1 MMEDKN
7 ELVLNQVQQISKHID
22 MADTNTPIKIQK
34 IDDKRYC
41 FLKSDIKEPVFILD
55 EDKKLHTLVLVDT
68 LKSLTK
74 TLKNTWQENFDL
86 KLEKI
91 IWQNIPVDFNDAW
104 AVAMHE
110 IEKLSNIDQNTN
122 ALNIDLNHL
131 VTKIKKQ
138 HPNLFLNMD
147 EIFDNN

>member
-1 MMEDKN
+1 MEDKN

-22 MADTNTPIKIQK
+22 MADKNTPIKIQK

-74 TLKNTWQENFDL
+74 TLKSTWQENFDL

-122 ALNIDLNHL
+122 TLNIDLNHL
-131 VTKIKKQ
+131 VKKIKKQ

>member
-74 TLKNTWQENFDL
+74 TLKSTWQENFDL